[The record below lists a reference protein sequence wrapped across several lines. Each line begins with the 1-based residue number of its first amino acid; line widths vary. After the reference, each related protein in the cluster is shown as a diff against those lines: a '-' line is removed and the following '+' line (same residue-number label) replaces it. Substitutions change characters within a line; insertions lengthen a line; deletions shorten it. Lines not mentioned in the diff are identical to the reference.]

1 MVIRRIRASLIRLRR
16 SLGGRALEQDLRD
29 ELDAHVALHA
39 ADNMRAGMPPDEARR
54 RAIVALGGI
63 EPTKERYRDRRG
75 LPILEMFLRDLR
87 FAGRMLRK
95 RPAFTLVTLCA
106 LTVGMGAN
114 AFIFSVVNALILR
127 PLPVRDPGELIRA
140 YTNGYSNTSYAAY
153 LDYRDR
159 NRTLAGLSAF
169 GSVPMTVRIDGFAEH
184 VVGTAVSGNY
194 FEVLGVPAAQGRA
207 IQPEDDRRGAAGV
220 VVLSHAFW
228 QRRFAAD
235 PATPGRSIT
244 INGQPFTVIGVAPS
258 SFTGTQA
265 PIVTEV
271 WVAWN
276 APTVAPIAE
285 ELMRERGR
293 TAHLIGRLSPGV
305 TLT

>member
-16 SLGGRALEQDLRD
+16 SFGGRAPEQDLQD
-29 ELDAHVALHA
+29 ELDAHIDLHT
-39 ADNMRAGMPPDEARR
+39 ADNMRAGMPEDEARR
-54 RAIVALGGI
+54 RAVVALGGI
-63 EPTKERYRDRRG
+63 EVTKERYRDRRG
-75 LPILEMFLRDLR
+75 LPILEMFLKDVR

-95 RPAFTLVTLCA
+95 RPAFTLVTVCA
-106 LTVGMGAN
+106 LTIGMGAN
-114 AFIFSVVNALILR
+114 AVIFSVVNALILR
-127 PLPVRDPGELIRA
+127 PLPVRDPGELVRA

-194 FEVLGVPAAQGRA
+194 FQVIGVPAAHGRA

-228 QRRFAAD
+228 QRRFAGD

-244 INGQPFTVIGVAPS
+244 INGQPFTVIGVAPA
-258 SFTGTQA
+258 FVHRYPGTGRDRSLGG
-265 PIVTEV
+265 V
-271 WVAWN
+271 
-276 APTVAPIAE
+276 
-285 ELMRERGR
+285 ERADSGADR
-293 TAHLIGRLSPGV
+293 
-305 TLT
+305 